1 MKFLAVVSIVAFI
14 VCCSEVIMTT
24 NTVVASNGGLPF
36 HINPRTLE
44 QSADYI
50 SITGCSNDCDIACC
64 YCEIRQQPPLCLQCC
79 KERN

>member
-50 SITGCSNDCDIACC
+50 SITGELRYSVACN
-64 YCEIRQQPPLCLQCC
+64 LV
-79 KERN
+79 